1 MNSILNAFNLNRSS
15 ASIADAYG
23 ANSQKTST
31 AKTDTT
37 TETNKTQTDATK
49 PDNGKTDEIALS
61 PRAQRAQKIQ
71 SMAKDFFA
79 DGQFGVA
86 DIPAL
91 VSRLQKDGILSDV
104 QLERLSKNGITVPST
119 TTPTKQSLQDFL
131 DDEIKSLAKK
141 SPNNPLINT
150 LVDAKSVLTNMD
162 DAQSPV
168 LAQKATK
175 VLSQLTDYLNSEP
188 PLTDAQKQQWQGLK
202 SMMQL
207 ASSMGAHQSASG
219 QLSSYLALAKR

>member
-1 MNSILNAFNLNRSS
+1 MNSIANSFNLTRSS
-15 ASIADAYG
+15 TSVADAYG
-23 ANSQKTST
+23 ANSQKTNT
-31 AKTDTT
+31 AKTDSTIAST
-37 TETNKTQTDATK
+37 KPQPDTAKTDATK
-49 PDNGKTDEIALS
+49 ADEIALS

-86 DIPAL
+86 KIPAL
-91 VSRLQKDGILSDV
+91 VSRLQIDGILSDV
-104 QLERLSKNGITVPST
+104 QLERLSKSGITVPST
-119 TTPTKQSLQDFL
+119 TTPSKQSLQDFV
-131 DDEIKSLAKK
+131 DDELKSLTKN

-150 LVDAKSVLTNMD
+150 LIDAKSVLTNMD
-162 DAQSPV
+162 DVHSPV

-175 VLSQLTDYLNSEP
+175 ALGQLTDYLNSEP
-188 PLTDAQKQQWQGLK
+188 ALTDTQKQQWQGLK